1 MGRYKISYSDRKDGY
16 NETPEIHPVWRGI
29 GFALIILIPVLSY
42 FAGLLVIE
50 ANKLHNWVSIPPDLI
65 APKGDPYLYLKI
77 ILTVVISFVV
87 YTVFMLITF
96 VSHRLFGPARYGPT
110 DAPPIQRKIRR
121 RWK

>member
-1 MGRYKISYSDRKDGY
+1 MGRYQISYSNKHAGY
-16 NETPEIHPVWRGI
+16 NEAPEVHPIWRGI
-29 GFALIILIPVLSY
+29 GFALIILIPVISY

-50 ANKLHNWVSIPPDLI
+50 ANKLHHYILIPPDLI
-65 APKGDPYLYLKI
+65 NHNGDPYLFLKI
-77 ILTVVISFVV
+77 IMTVVIAFVI

-96 VSHRLFGPARYGPT
+96 ISHRLFGPSRYGPV